1 MLITSLMATSGI
13 ETLWSRL
20 WTRRFGPDD
29 VRLRFAL
36 GGEDFDNIDQAVPR
50 FLQAL
55 HRSSTIADKLF
66 CKGCVGLIAWNGR
79 EPSPVGTGE
88 VKNGFDA
95 VKSTGF
101 DAAEI
106 GGWKTSL
113 YSDLDGDETD
123 VWTVRS
129 YEISNNKAARDTILW
144 HAIADEMPIYPS
156 APVVTFLIDPD
167 NSIMLHAYDDRGMDV
182 MADDAAK
189 LRDAYSSFDGWLL
202 DYDRERMNVLF

>member
-1 MLITSLMATSGI
+1 MVTSGI
-13 ETLWSRL
+13 DTLWSRL

-29 VRLRFAL
+29 VRLRFEL
-36 GGEDFDNIDQAVPR
+36 GGEEVDNIGPSVPR
-50 FLQAL
+50 FLRAL

-66 CKGCVGLIAWNGR
+66 CTSCVGLVAWNGR
-79 EPSPVGTGE
+79 EPNPLGIGE

-95 VKSTGF
+95 LKSTGF
-101 DAAEI
+101 NAAQI
-106 GGWKTSL
+106 GEWDTPL
-113 YSDLDGDETD
+113 YPESGGDEAD

-202 DYDRERMNVLF
+202 DHDRERMGILF